1 MVWVLLI
8 GGGLLTLFLA
18 LLFAVLLIWGFWHL
32 GQSRRKAL
40 AEIRGIEI
48 ADIDALAC
56 ECVDVFD
63 RKLGVRLNV
72 EDCDNAAKGLD
83 DAFRDPFKLK
93 EAFARNDFY
102 WYFAKPVGALL
113 GELLRRHARHEW
125 RKENG
130 EAPFMEVKLKDGHSE
145 IHPFEKVIKHVQW
158 GEPGDLIAY
167 VAFGVT
173 IEQAADRE

>member
-1 MVWVLLI
+1 MIWILYI
-8 GGGLLTLFLA
+8 GGGFLA
-18 LLFAVLLIWGFWHL
+18 LFAAIMAWGFWHL
-32 GQSRRKAL
+32 GKSKRKAL
-40 AEIRGIEI
+40 EEIQGVEL
-48 ADIDALAC
+48 ADIDSLAR

-72 EDCDNAAKGLD
+72 EDCDAAAKNLD
-83 DAFRDPFKLK
+83 DAFRDKARLK
-93 EAFARNDFY
+93 ESFARDDFY
-102 WYFAKPVGALL
+102 WYFIKPVGALL

-145 IHPFEKVIKHVQW
+145 IHPFEKVIKHVHW

-167 VAFGVT
+167 IAFAVT
-173 IEQAADRE
+173 IEQAADLE